1 MKLLPKPEVV
11 RRIVAPNR
19 SVGSVGSV
27 GSGGLSH
34 GAEIAFGVLVFFG
47 IGFAVD
53 YFLGTT
59 PLFMIVLTVFSCIG
73 NFAKIWYGYD
83 ANMKKLEAER
93 AEMRR
98 VPSGEDKKRNIAHD

>member
-19 SVGSVGSV
+19 SVGSV

-98 VPSGEDKKRNIAHD
+98 VPSSQDKKHDVAHD

>member
-19 SVGSVGSV
+19 PVGSVGT
-27 GSGGLSH
+27 GGLSH
-34 GAEIAFGVLVFFG
+34 GAEIAVGVLVFFG
-47 IGFAVD
+47 IGFALD

-59 PLFMIVLTVFSCIG
+59 PLFMIALTVFAGVG

-83 ANMKKLEAER
+83 ASMKKLEAER
-93 AEMRR
+93 AALRH
-98 VPSGEDKKRNIAHD
+98 VPSSDDTKRNAAHD